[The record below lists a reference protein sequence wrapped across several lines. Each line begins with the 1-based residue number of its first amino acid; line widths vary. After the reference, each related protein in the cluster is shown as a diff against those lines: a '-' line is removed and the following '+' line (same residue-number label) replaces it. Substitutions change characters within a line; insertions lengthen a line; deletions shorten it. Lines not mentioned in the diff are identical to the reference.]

1 MSYKPKHNYRA
12 KDTLPS
18 GDPEKRV
25 MGADLSDDFEAIE
38 TSVTEIT
45 ENITNIEENVTNIE
59 ENITQIEQNVTD
71 IEVIIEGGGV
81 GGGASITVDDDMP
94 ESPQVGDM
102 WYSTKATDEGMFVYD
117 QGAWF
122 ESTSPGP
129 AGEQGPAGSGSSD
142 WDDIENKP
150 TEFPPEDHTHE
161 IDDIDGLQDA
171 IDGAG
176 IEEAPKDS
184 LIYGRSDA
192 AWVEVKSGG
201 GGEDGDCACL
211 NPTIWTDQLGLD
223 LTLMASSFVNENF
236 PIHPLIEWTG
246 GYMQM
251 GPWRVGEGALGLQ
264 FIYKDTPEGMVITE
278 DGVVRVTGEVRG
290 QSDDVIDVVSRQTR
304 SNKFTLGDF
313 IISSVGERLCF
324 YYQSTLKAVIDES
337 GNLNMLGQAIA
348 NYGSAVKSVDV
359 RSADYSFGD
368 WFMSADGDKLSF
380 GTDAGVMAT
389 VIGDGSFAGIGTVK
403 EDEALV

>member
-1 MSYKPKHNYRA
+1 MSYKPKHDYRA

-18 GDPEKRV
+18 GDPQKRV

-45 ENITNIEENVTNIE
+45 ENITNIEEN
-59 ENITQIEQNVTD
+59 ITEIEQSVTD
-71 IEVIIEGGGV
+71 IEVIIDGGGV
-81 GGGASITVDDDMP
+81 GGGASVTVDDDMP

-129 AGEQGPAGSGSSD
+129 AGEQGPPS
-142 WDDIENKP
+142 
-150 TEFPPEDHTHE
+150 
-161 IDDIDGLQDA
+161 
-171 IDGAG
+171 G

-184 LIYGRSDA
+184 LIYGRSDE

-348 NYGSAVKSVDV
+348 NYGSLVKSVDV

-380 GTDAGVMAT
+380 GNDAGVLAT
-389 VIGDGSFAGIGTVK
+389 VIGDGSLAGIGTVK